1 MRPGSCGLST
11 GRRGGRPGGR
21 KCRKFGLN
29 SFRMDESSV
38 CLPWDRM
45 RKRKL
50 KACVYCGEAAASVD
64 HVIARC
70 LLEKPYP
77 KNLLTVPACEDCN
90 RAYGSDEEYFL
101 ALMAQTGFV
110 PTLMEKVDESGNV
123 DRMLHHSEGLD
134 THFQEAMS
142 VDETGRVR
150 IQPNEPRIA
159 KVAQKVAFGLYLD
172 RYKPRRLP
180 KLQDFF
186 AVKPMHDRDPENFI
200 ITMAYTERFQKRRWT
215 HFQTVCKDGC
225 SVQVFDYMFVR
236 NWVYLDFGRL
246 FCIMRFHETIWAA
259 VRCPN
264 PSTRR
269 TRQFPHSR
277 PAGLQ
282 GNLFQG

>member
-1 MRPGSCGLST
+1 
-11 GRRGGRPGGR
+11 
-21 KCRKFGLN
+21 
-29 SFRMDESSV
+29 
-38 CLPWDRM
+38 M

-50 KACVYCGEAAASVD
+50 EVCVYCGQAASSVD

-77 KNLLTVPACEDCN
+77 KNLLTVPSCEACN

-110 PTLMEKVDESGNV
+110 PTLMEKVEESGHV
-123 DRMLHHSEGLD
+123 GRMLQHSEGLD
-134 THFQEAMS
+134 THFQEVMS
-142 VDETGRVR
+142 VDDTGRVR
-150 IQPNEPRIA
+150 IAPNESRVA
-159 KVAQKVAFGLYLD
+159 NVAQKVAFGLYLH
-172 RYKPRRLP
+172 RYKPKHIP

-186 AVKPMHDRDPENFI
+186 VVKPMHDRDPENFI
-200 ITMAYTERFQKRRWT
+200 VTMAHTERFQPRRWT
-215 HFQTVCKDGC
+215 HFQEVFKEGR
-225 SVQVFDYMFVR
+225 SVQVFDYMFIR

-269 TRQFPHSR
+269 ARRFPDLDSTC
-277 PAGLQ
+277 LQ
-282 GNLFQG
+282 GDLFKE